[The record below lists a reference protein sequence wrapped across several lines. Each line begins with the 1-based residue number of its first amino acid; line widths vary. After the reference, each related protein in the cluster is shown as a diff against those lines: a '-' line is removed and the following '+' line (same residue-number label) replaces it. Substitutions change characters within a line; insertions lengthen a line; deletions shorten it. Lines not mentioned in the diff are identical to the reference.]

1 MNVSTSYFLL
11 VSLSLLLTAQ
21 QAASSTD
28 SLTLVEQPQVHQ
40 RHSLEGV
47 LSDVQTDFDSDVEK
61 LLTELNFRMM
71 LHQLKKKFD
80 SLTVLKDKKTES
92 VREEKSAKRGRTFF
106 IGRK

>member
-71 LHQLKKKFD
+71 LQQLKKKFD
-80 SLTVLKDKKTES
+80 SVLKETKTES

>member
-80 SLTVLKDKKTES
+80 SVLKDTKTES